1 MKSRRD
7 AGFTLIEITAV
18 VIIIA
23 MITSLAI
30 VRLDGMLPSTRTEAA
45 ARELLAE
52 LDFARTQSIAKAQEY
67 AVVLDFAE
75 QRYAIRVPFDDDGKL
90 ITDPYDRP
98 MLTWHQLET
107 GTELSGVLD
116 PRGEMI
122 SEGQYALTYDPLGSA
137 PDVHIYLRGEGKTD
151 EYDYELTVRIL
162 ALTGIA
168 SVYTGHLEPALLVE
182 NDF

>member
-18 VIIIA
+18 VIIVA
-23 MITSLAI
+23 MMTSLAI

-52 LDFARTQSIAKAQEY
+52 LDFARTQSISKAQEY
-67 AVVLDFAE
+67 AVVIDFTE
-75 QRYAIRVPFDDDGKL
+75 QRYAIQVPFDDEGKL
-90 ITDPYDRP
+90 ITDPEDRP
-98 MLTWHQLET
+98 MLTWHLLQE
-107 GTELSGVLD
+107 GTEITGVMD

-122 SEGQYALTYDPLGSA
+122 SEGQYALVYDPLGSA
-137 PDVHIYLRGEGKTD
+137 PDVHIYLRGEGSTD
-151 EYDYELTVRIL
+151 EFDFELTVRVL

-168 SVYTGHLEPALLVE
+168 TVYTGHLEPELLVE

>member
-52 LDFARTQSIAKAQEY
+52 LDFARTQSIAKAQE
-67 AVVLDFAE
+67 
-75 QRYAIRVPFDDDGKL
+75 
-90 ITDPYDRP
+90 
-98 MLTWHQLET
+98 
-107 GTELSGVLD
+107 
-116 PRGEMI
+116 
-122 SEGQYALTYDPLGSA
+122 
-137 PDVHIYLRGEGKTD
+137 
-151 EYDYELTVRIL
+151 
-162 ALTGIA
+162 
-168 SVYTGHLEPALLVE
+168 
-182 NDF
+182 